1 MTFNYQTSLQINY
14 FITTE
19 IGMLFIKTPL
29 NMSFVDWSP
38 ISNYILENHLFIIR
52 QIVSLRW
59 ERFVFFPL
67 TIIGPQTTDTDR
79 CLQIVTLR
87 CWYGVVLSL
96 VSFSST
102 RGQTDTLWSH
112 IWWLQNS
119 VTLCWLHC
127 KRTLSC
133 YLNKP
138 AVIVSC
144 SVADVT
150 NELCLIPDSTTW

>member
-38 ISNYILENHLFIIR
+38 NSNYILANYLFIIR

-67 TIIGPQTTDTDR
+67 TIGPPVTDDRHRQLLPADCDTTLLVAL
-79 CLQIVTLR
+79 C
-87 CWYGVVLSL
+87 YGVVLSL

-102 RGQTDTLWSH
+102 RGQPVTDRYPVITYLMITEQCNSLLITL
-112 IWWLQNS
+112 
-119 VTLCWLHC
+119 
-127 KRTLSC
+127 
-133 YLNKP
+133 
-138 AVIVSC
+138 
-144 SVADVT
+144 
-150 NELCLIPDSTTW
+150 

>member
-38 ISNYILENHLFIIR
+38 NSNNILENHFFIIR

-67 TIIGPQTTDTDR
+67 TICPPVTDDRHRRMPSDCDTTLLVVL
-79 CLQIVTLR
+79 C
-87 CWYGVVLSL
+87 YGVVLSL

-102 RGQTDTLWSH
+102 RGQPVTDRYPVITYLMITEQCNSLLITL
-112 IWWLQNS
+112 
-119 VTLCWLHC
+119 
-127 KRTLSC
+127 
-133 YLNKP
+133 
-138 AVIVSC
+138 
-144 SVADVT
+144 
-150 NELCLIPDSTTW
+150 